1 MVSKREGNMEKKLDL
16 RVQKTYKALLGALY
30 QLLCEKS
37 FDAITVTELCD
48 RAETRKATF
57 YKHFGDKT
65 ELFSYM
71 IKEMQQ
77 RALEEKKVQYDP
89 AAPQSYYIGAF
100 RYFLEFLD
108 GNEQFI
114 RKILSSSGRST
125 LIDLL
130 SAQMEYDLKQH
141 LKEDIARNAS
151 FPAQADLLASAYTG
165 AMVYCGQWWI
175 TQPDRPAKE
184 VVIAQFTE
192 LLTRLY

>member
-1 MVSKREGNMEKKLDL
+1 MEKKLDL
-16 RVQKTYKALLGALY
+16 RVQKTYRALLRALY
-30 QLLCEKS
+30 DLLCEKS
-37 FDAITVTELCD
+37 FDNITVTELCD

-114 RKILSSSGRST
+114 RKILSSSARST
-125 LIDLL
+125 LIDLMNE
-130 SAQMEYDLKQH
+130 QIEYDLKLH
-141 LKEDIARNAS
+141 FKEDMAKNAL
-151 FPAQADLLASAYTG
+151 FPTQSDLLAAAYTG

-175 TQPDRPAKE
+175 TQPDRPDKE
-184 VVIAQFTE
+184 LVIGQFTGM
-192 LLTRLY
+192 LSRIL

>member
-1 MVSKREGNMEKKLDL
+1 MEKKLDL
-16 RVQKTYKALLGALY
+16 RVQKTYKALLRALY
-30 QLLCEKS
+30 DLLCEKS
-37 FDAITVTELCD
+37 FDDITVTELCD

-71 IKEMQQ
+71 IKEMQR

-89 AAPQSYYIGAF
+89 AAPQSYYMGAF

-114 RKILSSSGRST
+114 RKILSSSARST
-125 LIDLL
+125 VIDLMNEQIE
-130 SAQMEYDLKQH
+130 ADLKHH
-141 LKEDIARNAS
+141 LKEDIAKNAS
-151 FPAQADLLASAYTG
+151 FPAQADMLAASYTG

-175 TQPDRPAKE
+175 TQPDRPDKE
-184 VVIAQFTE
+184 VVIAQFSE